1 MTSPILSARDL
12 QIGFQPSR
20 GSRTVVAR
28 GLNLDLYA
36 GEFVCLAGPN
46 GVGKST
52 LLRTLTRLQPALG
65 GEVLLSGRALHAYS
79 NKELAGMVS
88 IVLTEHVQVNVMRVR
103 ELVGLGRSPYTGIFD
118 SRSRQD
124 DDAVQKALALTDVAH
139 LSDRF
144 VQELSDGER
153 QRVMIARALAQ
164 EPLLLVLDEPTAFLD
179 LPGRISIMHLL
190 RDLARGHQQAVL
202 TSTHDLDLAM
212 RTADRIW
219 LMNRNGEISQGSP
232 EDLVL
237 NGQFGRTFSQAN
249 LRYNALTGQFEEEG
263 GKALPVVLRAEG
275 LAGAWTA
282 RALRRAGY
290 EVLVEGG
297 QELPIVEVEGQGA
310 SNCWRLTWQGITREV
325 SSIYA
330 LLAALLELA

>member
-1 MTSPILSARDL
+1 MSSPVLSAHDL
-12 QIGFQPSR
+12 QIGFQSSR
-20 GSRTVVAR
+20 ASRKVVAS
-28 GLNLDLYA
+28 GLNLELRA
-36 GEFVCLAGPN
+36 SEFVCLAGPN

-65 GEVLLSGRALHAYS
+65 GEVRFSGKPLRDLS
-79 NKELAGMVS
+79 NKDLASMVS
-88 IVLTEHVQVNVMRVR
+88 VVLTEHVQVNVMRVR
-103 ELVGLGRSPYTGIFD
+103 ELVGLGRFPHTGMFD

-124 DDAVQKALALTDVAH
+124 EKAIENALALTDVSH

-190 RDLARGHQQAVL
+190 RDLARTHRQAVL

-212 RTADRIW
+212 RSADRIW
-219 LMNRNGEISQGSP
+219 LMSRDGSIAQGSP

-237 NGQFGRTFSQAN
+237 SGQFGHTFSQAN
-249 LRYNALTGQFEEEG
+249 LQYNALTGQFEEER
-263 GKALPVVLRAEG
+263 GKTKPVVLRAEG
-275 LAGAWTA
+275 LAGTWTE
-282 RALRRAGY
+282 RALRRAGF
-290 EVLVEGG
+290 EVLVEGAPD
-297 QELPIVEVEGQGA
+297 LPLVEVESQGITN
-310 SNCWRLTWQGITREV
+310 SWRLTWQGVSREL

-330 LLAALLELA
+330 LLNALLE

>member
-1 MTSPILSARDL
+1 MTRLVLSACDL

-20 GSRTVVAR
+20 VSRKVVAS
-28 GLNLDLYA
+28 GLNLDLHG

-65 GEVLLSGRALHAYS
+65 GEVRLSGRPLREYS
-79 NKELAGMVS
+79 SKELAGLVS
-88 IVLTEHVQVNVMRVR
+88 VVLTGQVEVNAMRVR
-103 ELVGLGRSPYTGIFD
+103 ELVGLGRFPHTGIFD
-118 SRSRQD
+118 SRSQEDER
-124 DDAVQKALALTDVAH
+124 AVENALALTDVSQLA
-139 LSDRF
+139 DRF

-190 RDLARGHQQAVL
+190 RDLARGRGQAVL

-212 RTADRIW
+212 RSADRIW
-219 LMNRNGEISQGSP
+219 LMNRGGSIAQGSP

-237 NGQFGRTFSQAN
+237 SGQFGHTFSQAN
-249 LRYNALTGQFEEEG
+249 LRYNMSTGQFEEEHAG
-263 GKALPVVLRAEG
+263 ARPVVLRAEG

-282 RALRRAGY
+282 HALRRAGF
-290 EVLVEGG
+290 EVLVEGA
-297 QELPIVEVEGQGA
+297 EYLPLIEVEGQGGA
-310 SNCWRLTWQGITREV
+310 NCWRLTWQGVSREL

-330 LLAALLELA
+330 LLSALLE

>member
-1 MTSPILSARDL
+1 MTRLVLSACDL

-20 GSRTVVAR
+20 VSRKVVAS
-28 GLNLDLYA
+28 GLNLDLHG

-65 GEVLLSGRALHAYS
+65 GEVRLSGRPLREYS
-79 NKELAGMVS
+79 SKELAGLVS
-88 IVLTEHVQVNVMRVR
+88 VVLTGQVEVNAMRVR
-103 ELVGLGRSPYTGIFD
+103 ELVGLGRFPHTGIFD
-118 SRSRQD
+118 SRSQEDER
-124 DDAVQKALALTDVAH
+124 AVENALALTDVSQLA
-139 LSDRF
+139 DRF

-190 RDLARGHQQAVL
+190 RDLARGRGQAVL

-212 RTADRIW
+212 RSADRIW
-219 LMNRNGEISQGSP
+219 LMNRGGSIAQGSP

-237 NGQFGRTFSQAN
+237 SGQFGHTFSQAN
-249 LRYNALTGQFEEEG
+249 LRYNMSTGQFEEERAG
-263 GKALPVVLRAEG
+263 ARPVVLCAEG

-282 RALRRAGY
+282 HALRRAGF
-290 EVLVEGG
+290 EVLVEGA
-297 QELPIVEVEGQGA
+297 EYLPLIEVEGQGGA
-310 SNCWRLTWQGITREV
+310 NCWRLTWQGVSREL

-330 LLAALLELA
+330 LLSALLE